1 MRRRDLAIGLL
12 LAAAVARARAQQ
24 SVKQHRIAIVIPAG
38 PVAVIDGTAS
48 RPYQAFWEE
57 LRRSGDVEGQNLI
70 VERYSAEGRHAGYGD
85 LARQVV
91 GRNPDVIVAMT
102 DAIAQA
108 IRAATDTIPIVW
120 IGGDPILAGFATSL
134 ARPEGNITGVT
145 VNAGIEIWGKR
156 LQILKEVVLSASK
169 VAWLTTRTSQ
179 DLDKSLR
186 EEAGRRLQI
195 SVIDMA
201 LQGSTPSEV
210 ERLFAD
216 IAQQRLDA
224 IMVNSHGDLLAH
236 RQLIVELAE
245 KDRLPAIYP
254 WREYMEAGG
263 LMAYATDLVELFRR
277 IANDV
282 HQILNGAKPGDIPIY
297 QPTKYEFLIN
307 LKAAKALGLTVPPS
321 LVATADE
328 VIE

>member
-1 MRRRDLAIGLL
+1 
-12 LAAAVARARAQQ
+12 
-24 SVKQHRIAIVIPAG
+24 
-38 PVAVIDGTAS
+38 
-48 RPYQAFWEE
+48 

-85 LARQVV
+85 LAQRVV
-91 GRNPDVIVAMT
+91 GRNPDVIVAVT

-108 IRAATDTIPIVW
+108 VRTATGTTPIVW

-156 LQILKEVVLSASK
+156 LQILKEVVPSASRA
-169 VAWLTTRTSQ
+169 AWLTTRTSQ
-179 DLDKSLR
+179 DIDEPLR
-186 EEAGRRLQI
+186 EAGRRLQI

-201 LQGSTPSEV
+201 LQESTPSEV

-216 IAQQRLDA
+216 IAQERLDA
-224 IMVNSHGDLLAH
+224 IIVNSHGDLFAQ
-236 RQLIVELAE
+236 RQLIIELAE
-245 KDRLPAIYP
+245 KNRLPAIYP

-263 LMAYATDLVELFRR
+263 LMAYATDPVELFRR
-277 IANDV
+277 MANDV
-282 HQILNGAKPGDIPIY
+282 HQILDGAKPGDIPIY

-307 LKAAKALGLTVPPS
+307 LKAAKALGFTIPP
-321 LVATADE
+321 LLLATADE